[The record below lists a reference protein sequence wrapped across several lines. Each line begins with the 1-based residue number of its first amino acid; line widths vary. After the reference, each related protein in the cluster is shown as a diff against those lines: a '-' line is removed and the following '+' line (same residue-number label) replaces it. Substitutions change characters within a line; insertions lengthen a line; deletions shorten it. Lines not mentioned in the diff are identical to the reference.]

1 MDLPDRVQQAK
12 EALEIYGRLSNT
24 VEQAQCLIELAW
36 LLHGD
41 EQLDPAAEATSRAID
56 LIPEKDNR
64 FPIRQSCRNQSKCET
79 EEVVHHLEVALGT
92 LPPSTGTMSC
102 FGFIVSPG
110 GGAVHPQR
118 WV

>member
-64 FPIRQSCRNQSKCET
+64 FPIRRFRLLKAVQKATRVLACP
-79 EEVVHHLEVALGT
+79 LG
-92 LPPSTGTMSC
+92 
-102 FGFIVSPG
+102 
-110 GGAVHPQR
+110 
-118 WV
+118 